1 MSEKVKLSNFKVKEY
16 NLSRDDY
23 TDGQLLAIDNILN
36 WIKDNNLIYTLSG
49 FAGTGKT
56 TVLKDI
62 VKIIG
67 GAIACTA
74 PTHKAVR
81 VAEANIGVKG
91 STIQKLLGLRPNL
104 DLKDFDINNPQ
115 FDPLG
120 NVYIKNYKLIIVD
133 EASMINRSL
142 YNFIKAESK
151 KYNVKI
157 LYVGRRIADFKLV

>member
-1 MSEKVKLSNFKVKEY
+1 MILGQYCTRNCSFCSVTHHKPEKVDPAE
-16 NLSRDDY
+16 
-23 TDGQLLAIDNILN
+23 
-36 WIKDNNLIYTLSG
+36 
-49 FAGTGKT
+49 
-56 TVLKDI
+56 
-62 VKIIG
+62 
-67 GAIACTA
+67 
-74 PTHKAVR
+74 AVR

>member
-1 MSEKVKLSNFKVKEY
+1 MVGKVNLNNFQVSDY
-16 NLSRDDY
+16 TLSRNDY
-23 TDGQLLAIDNILN
+23 TEGQLKAIDNIIK
-36 WIKDNNLIYTLSG
+36 WIKGNNLLYTLSG

-62 VKIIG
+62 VKIVG
-67 GAIACTA
+67 GSIACTA

-81 VAEANIGVKG
+81 VAESSIGVEG
-91 STIQKLLGLRPNL
+91 NTIQKLLGLRPNL

-120 NVYIKNYKLIIVD
+120 NVYIKNYKLVIVD
-133 EASMINRSL
+133 EASMVNRSL
-142 YNFIKAESK
+142 YGFIKKESD

-157 LYVGRRIADFKLV
+157 LLKNS